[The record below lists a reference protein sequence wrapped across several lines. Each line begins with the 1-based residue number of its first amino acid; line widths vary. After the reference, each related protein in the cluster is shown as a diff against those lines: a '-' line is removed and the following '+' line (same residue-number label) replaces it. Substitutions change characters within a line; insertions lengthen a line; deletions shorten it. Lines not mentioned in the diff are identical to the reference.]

1 MAKKRATD
9 LIFLIIVCK
18 ITYTV
23 TVLDIKFYEV
33 ASMITKLLLLCGGP
47 SPERNISLNSARTV
61 YDHLEKEFDIDIVFI
76 DKNLKK
82 FAISGGFLYSNTT
95 TDFDFKLK
103 NEGTE
108 LDEHEFEQKL
118 KNSDIILP
126 IMHGE
131 YAEDGQI
138 QKEFEK
144 LKIPFIGP
152 GSETCEKIYDKKNAE
167 DFLQKNGFFT
177 VPKIFINKKTNL
189 KNQIS
194 DFCEKNGLKEFIV
207 KPVRGGSSFGIRHI
221 KNVDDAV
228 NYINNSQDYE
238 DFVVEKRCLGKEFT
252 VIVLQNK
259 NTPVAL
265 MPTEI
270 EVKDKENIIFDT
282 RRKYLATNETHYHCP
297 PRFSTEIINK
307 IRENSE
313 KLFSLANAKDFLRID
328 GWLLDDGNLYFSD
341 FNPISGM
348 EQNSFIFQ
356 QAAKIGMTHKEVL
369 NFIID
374 SCAFRNNIKINKKN
388 VIKSKNLKKVNII
401 FGGTTSERQV
411 SLLSGSNVW
420 LKLLKSDNLNVTPF
434 LLYKEDMSLNDA
446 LQNFKVLKLP
456 YYMVLNHTVEEIIY
470 QYRHD
475 NSEFDDYIN
484 NIRKKLNLNQIK
496 FEHPESYTL
505 LNFLK
510 SLQKD
515 KAYLFIAL
523 HGGFGENG
531 DFQKILERMRIKF
544 NGSREVVAKLCMN
557 KFNTGK
563 AVNSMNLRGVRSA
576 KQRLLNINFIQ
587 KNEPS
592 VIWRQL
598 VEKLGEKI
606 IIKPNCDGSSSGIV
620 PLETE
625 KDFENYLN
633 LIKNK
638 SEIIPKNTFKSQE
651 SVINMGKNT
660 KELLI
665 EEFIETDK
673 ISIKD
678 GKIDWNKKTGW
689 LELTVG
695 VLEKKHIYHALNPSI
710 TVAENMSI
718 LSVEEKF
725 QGGTGI
731 NITPPPKEMINEN
744 FLKKIKKNL
753 EIISKNI
760 GIKDYCR
767 IDIFANVITE
777 EMIIIEF
784 NTLPALTPSTV
795 IFQQAAKESEFMNPL
810 DFILKITNI

>member
-1 MAKKRATD
+1 
-9 LIFLIIVCK
+9 
-18 ITYTV
+18 
-23 TVLDIKFYEV
+23 
-33 ASMITKLLLLCGGP
+33 MITKLLLLCGGP

-61 YDHLEKEFDIDIVFI
+61 YDHLEKEFDLDIVFI
-76 DKNLKK
+76 DKNLRK
-82 FAISGGFLYSNTT
+82 FSISGGFLYSNTT

-138 QKEFEK
+138 QKGFEK
-144 LKIPFIGP
+144 LKISFIGS

-167 DFLQKNGFFT
+167 DFLQKNVFFT
-177 VPKIFINKKTNL
+177 LPKIFVNKNSDLENKILNFFKENNL
-189 KNQIS
+189 NE
-194 DFCEKNGLKEFIV
+194 CIV

-228 NYINNSQDYE
+228 NYINNNQDYN
-238 DFVVEKRCLGKEFT
+238 DFVVEKRCFGKEFT

-313 KLFSLANAKDFLRID
+313 KLFSLTNAKDFLRID

-356 QAAKIGMTHKEVL
+356 QASKIGMTHKEVL

-388 VIKSKNLKKVNII
+388 TIKSKSLKKVNVI

-434 LLYKEDMSLNDA
+434 LLYKEDINLNDA

-456 YYMVLNHTVEEIIY
+456 YHMVLNHTVEEIIY

-484 NIRKKLNLNQIK
+484 NIRKKLDLKQIK
-496 FEHPESYTL
+496 FEHPKSSSL

-544 NGSREVVAKLCMN
+544 NGSREAVAKLCMN

-563 AVNSMNLRGVRSA
+563 TVNSMNLRGVRSA

-592 VIWRQL
+592 IIWHQL
-598 VEKLGEKI
+598 LEKLGEKI

-625 KDFENYLN
+625 KDFANYLN

-673 ISIKD
+673 ITIKD
-678 GKIDWNKKTGW
+678 GKIGWNKKTGW

-710 TVAENMSI
+710 TVAENLSI

-753 EIISKNI
+753 AIVSKNI
-760 GIKDYCR
+760 GVKDYCR

>member
-1 MAKKRATD
+1 
-9 LIFLIIVCK
+9 
-18 ITYTV
+18 
-23 TVLDIKFYEV
+23 
-33 ASMITKLLLLCGGP
+33 MITKLLLICGGP

-61 YDHLEKEFDIDIVFI
+61 YDHLEKEFDINIIFI

-82 FAISGGFLYSNTT
+82 FSITGGFLYSNTT
-95 TDFDFKLK
+95 KDFDFKLRTEGIEL
-103 NEGTE
+103 NESK
-108 LDEHEFEQKL
+108 FEEKL
-118 KNSDIILP
+118 KESDIVLP

-138 QKEFEK
+138 QKK
-144 LKIPFIGP
+144 LENLGVCFIGS
-152 GSETCEKIYDKKNAE
+152 GSETCAKIYDKKNAE
-167 DFLQKNGFFT
+167 IFLRKNNFFT
-177 VPKIFINKKTNL
+177 VPKIFVNKNSDL
-189 KNQIS
+189 KNEIS
-194 DFCEKNGLKEFIV
+194 DFFNKNKLKECIV

-221 KNVDDAV
+221 KKIDDAV
-228 NYINNSQDYE
+228 NYIKSSQDYN
-238 DFVVEKRCLGKEFT
+238 DFVVEKRCVGQEFT

-259 NTPVAL
+259 NIPVAL
-265 MPTEI
+265 TPTEI

-313 KLFSLANAKDFLRID
+313 KLFLISNAKDFLRVD
-328 GWLLDDGNLYFSD
+328 GWVLNNNNLYFSD

-356 QAAKIGMTHKEVL
+356 QSSKIGMTHKEIL
-369 NFIID
+369 NFIIN

-388 VIKSKNLKKVNII
+388 ITKSKNFKKINVI
-401 FGGTTSERQV
+401 FGGVTSERQV

-420 LKLLKSDNLNVTPF
+420 LKLLKSENLDVTPF
-434 LLYKEDMSLNDA
+434 LLYKQDMNLNDD
-446 LQNFKVLKLP
+446 LHNFKVLKLP
-456 YYMVLNHTVEEIIY
+456 YNLVLNHTVEEIIY
-470 QYRHD
+470 QYEHD
-475 NSEFDDYIN
+475 NTDFDSYVN
-484 NIRKKLNLNQIK
+484 NIRKKLDLQEIK
-496 FEHPESYTL
+496 FEHPENFTL

-510 SLQKD
+510 KCQKD

-531 DFQKILERMRIKF
+531 DFQKILERMHIKF
-544 NGSREVVAKLCMN
+544 NGSGEKVSKLCMN

-563 AVNSMNLRGVRSA
+563 IVNSMNLKNIRSA

-587 KNEPS
+587 KNDIN
-592 VIWRQL
+592 VLWQQL
-598 VEKLGEKI
+598 SEKLGNKL

-620 PLETE
+620 SLESA

-633 LIKNK
+633 LINNK
-638 SEIIPKNTFKSQE
+638 SEVIPKNLFKSQE
-651 SVINMGKNT
+651 NIINMGKNT

-673 ISIKD
+673 IFIENN
-678 GKIDWNKKTGW
+678 KINYIKKTGW

-695 VLEKKHIYHALNPSI
+695 VLEKNKIYHALNPSI

-731 NITPPPKEMINEN
+731 NITPPPKEIMSED
-744 FLKKIKKNL
+744 FLKKIKKSL

-767 IDIFANVITE
+767 IDIFANVISQE
-777 EMIIIEF
+777 IIIIEF

-795 IFQQAAKESEFMNPL
+795 IFQQAAKEPKFIGPL
-810 DFILKITNI
+810 DFILKIANI